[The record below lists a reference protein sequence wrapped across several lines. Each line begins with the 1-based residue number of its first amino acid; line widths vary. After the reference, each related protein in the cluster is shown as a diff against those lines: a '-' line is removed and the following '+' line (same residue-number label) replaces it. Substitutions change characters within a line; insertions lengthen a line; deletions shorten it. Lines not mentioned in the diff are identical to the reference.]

1 MSADYQG
8 IQNSHYLTR
17 QSSRSSTSPPPKVGS
32 SRVKS
37 PLPAPAAYRA
47 SCMSAAAKRYKYLRR
62 IFHFRHMDFE
72 FALWQMLYL
81 FYKPQ
86 QVYRNFQYRKETKA
100 QFARDDPA
108 FLVLLSA
115 WLIITSAGFS
125 LVLGIHFLGFVKF
138 LLYVIFVDMVGVGLV
153 IATALW
159 YISNTF
165 LMKPGVR
172 DADVEWGFSF
182 DVHLNA
188 FFPILVILHF
198 VQLFVYH
205 PLIER
210 DWFISTVFGNTLWLV
225 ALSYYIY
232 ITFLGYSSLNIL
244 KRTNYFL
251 APLTIL
257 VFFYILTLGFN
268 WNLSRSLMDF
278 YKYRVL

>member
-1 MSADYQG
+1 
-8 IQNSHYLTR
+8 
-17 QSSRSSTSPPPKVGS
+17 
-32 SRVKS
+32 
-37 PLPAPAAYRA
+37 
-47 SCMSAAAKRYKYLRR
+47 
-62 IFHFRHMDFE
+62 MDFE

-108 FLVLLSA
+108 FLVLLAA
-115 WLIITSAGFS
+115 WLIISSVRHIFREIHFNFSNFVLQAGFS
-125 LVLGIHFLGFVKF
+125 LVLGIHFWGFLKF

-165 LMKPGVR
+165 LLKPGVR
-172 DADVEWGFSF
+172 DQDVEWGFSF

-205 PLIER
+205 ALIER
-210 DWFISTVFGNTLWLV
+210 DWFISTMFGNTLWLV
-225 ALSYYIY
+225 ALGYYIY

-244 KRTNYFL
+244 SRTNYFL
-251 APLTIL
+251 APLTVL
-257 VFFYILTLGFN
+257 AVLYILTLGLN

>member
-1 MSADYQG
+1 MADKLRQSSSQY
-8 IQNSHYLTR
+8 TPR
-17 QSSRSSTSPPPKVGS
+17 QSSRSSSSPPKVGS

-37 PLPAPAAYRA
+37 PLPAPAAYRT

-62 IFHFRHMDFE
+62 IFHFRQMDFE

-108 FLVLLSA
+108 FLVLLA
-115 WLIITSAGFS
+115 FWLIISSAGFS
-125 LVLGIHFLGFVKF
+125 FVLGIHFYGFVKF

-159 YISNTF
+159 YISNN
-165 LMKPGVR
+165 LLLKPGYK
-172 DADVEWGFSF
+172 DQDVEWGFCF

-188 FFPILVILHF
+188 FFPILIILHF

-205 PLIER
+205 TLIER
-210 DWFISTVFGNTLWLV
+210 EWFISTMFGNTLWLI

-244 KRTNYFL
+244 SKTNYFL
-251 APLTIL
+251 SPLTIL
-257 VFFYILTLGFN
+257 VVFYIFSLALN

>member
-1 MSADYQG
+1 
-8 IQNSHYLTR
+8 
-17 QSSRSSTSPPPKVGS
+17 
-32 SRVKS
+32 
-37 PLPAPAAYRA
+37 
-47 SCMSAAAKRYKYLRR
+47 
-62 IFHFRHMDFE
+62 MDFE

-125 LVLGIHFLGFVKF
+125 LVLGIHFFGFVKF

-172 DADVEWGFSF
+172 DVDVEWGFSF

-210 DWFISTVFGNTLWLV
+210 DWFISTMFGNTLWLV

-257 VFFYILTLGFN
+257 VFFYILTLGLN
-268 WNLSRSLMDF
+268 WNLSKSLMDF

>member
-1 MSADYQG
+1 
-8 IQNSHYLTR
+8 
-17 QSSRSSTSPPPKVGS
+17 
-32 SRVKS
+32 
-37 PLPAPAAYRA
+37 
-47 SCMSAAAKRYKYLRR
+47 
-62 IFHFRHMDFE
+62 MDFE

-108 FLVLLSA
+108 FLVLLA
-115 WLIITSAGFS
+115 GWLIISSAGFS
-125 LVLGIHFLGFVKF
+125 MVLGIHFIGFLKF
-138 LLYVIFVDMVGVGLV
+138 LIYVIFVDLVGVGLV
-153 IATALW
+153 IATGLW
-159 YISNTF
+159 YISNKF
-165 LMKPGVR
+165 LLKPNLR
-172 DADVEWGFSF
+172 DQDVEWGFSF

-198 VQLFVYH
+198 IQLFVYH

-210 DWFISTVFGNTLWLV
+210 DWFISTWLGNSLWLI
-225 ALSYYIY
+225 AIGYYIY

-244 KRTNYFL
+244 NKTSYFL
-251 APLTIL
+251 APLSIL
-257 VFFYILTLGFN
+257 VLIYIVTLVIN

>member
-1 MSADYQG
+1 
-8 IQNSHYLTR
+8 
-17 QSSRSSTSPPPKVGS
+17 
-32 SRVKS
+32 
-37 PLPAPAAYRA
+37 
-47 SCMSAAAKRYKYLRR
+47 
-62 IFHFRHMDFE
+62 MDFE

-108 FLVLLSA
+108 FLVLLAA
-115 WLIITSAGFS
+115 WLIISSVWSNTINFQKFIIFYQAGFS
-125 LVLGIHFLGFVKF
+125 LVLGIHFWGFLKF
-138 LLYVIFVDMVGVGLV
+138 LLYVIFVDLVGVGLV

-159 YISNTF
+159 YIANTF
-165 LMKPGVR
+165 LLKPGTR
-172 DADVEWGFSF
+172 DQDVEWGFAF

-198 VQLFVYH
+198 IQLFVYH
-205 PLIER
+205 ALIER
-210 DWFISTVFGNTLWLV
+210 DWFVSTMFGNSLWLI

-244 KRTNYFL
+244 SRTNYFL
-251 APLTIL
+251 APFTVLAVL
-257 VFFYILTLGFN
+257 YVVTLGLN

>member
-1 MSADYQG
+1 MADNLAQPNFSSKSR
-8 IQNSHYLTR
+8 NS
-17 QSSRSSTSPPPKVGS
+17 SSSKNLGS
-32 SRVKS
+32 SSVKF
-37 PLPAPAAYRA
+37 PLPAPAAYRV

-72 FALWQMLYL
+72 FALWQMLHL

-108 FLVLLSA
+108 FLVLLA
-115 WLIITSAGFS
+115 VWLVISSAGFS
-125 LVLGIHFLGFVKF
+125 LVLGIHFWGFLKF
-138 LLYVIFVDMVGVGLV
+138 LLYVIFVDLVGVGLV

-159 YISNTF
+159 YIANTF
-165 LMKPGVR
+165 LLKPGLR
-172 DADVEWGFSF
+172 AQQDVEWGFSF

-205 PLIER
+205 GLIER
-210 DWFISTVFGNTLWLV
+210 DWFISTMFGNTLWLI

-232 ITFLGYSSLNIL
+232 ITFLGYSS
-244 KRTNYFL
+244 
-251 APLTIL
+251 
-257 VFFYILTLGFN
+257 
-268 WNLSRSLMDF
+268 
-278 YKYRVL
+278 

>member
-1 MSADYQG
+1 MADKLRPSSSQY
-8 IQNSHYLTR
+8 TPR
-17 QSSRSSTSPPPKVGS
+17 QSSRSSSSPPKVGS

-37 PLPAPAAYRA
+37 PLPAPAAYRT

-62 IFHFRHMDFE
+62 IFHFRQMDFE

-108 FLVLLSA
+108 FLVLLA
-115 WLIITSAGFS
+115 FWLIISSAGFS
-125 LVLGIHFLGFVKF
+125 FVLGIHFYGFVKF

-159 YISNTF
+159 YISNN
-165 LMKPGVR
+165 LLLKPGYK
-172 DADVEWGFSF
+172 DQDVEWGFCF

-188 FFPILVILHF
+188 FFPILMILHF

-205 PLIER
+205 TLIER
-210 DWFISTVFGNTLWLV
+210 EWFISTMFGNTLWLI

-244 KRTNYFL
+244 SKTNYFL
-251 APLTIL
+251 SPLTIL
-257 VFFYILTLGFN
+257 VVFYIFSLALN

>member
-1 MSADYQG
+1 MSVEYQG
-8 IQNSHYLTR
+8 TPNSAFITR
-17 QSSRSSTSPPPKVGS
+17 QTSRSSISPPKVGS

-115 WLIITSAGFS
+115 WLIVSSAGFS
-125 LVLGIHFLGFVKF
+125 LVLGIHFWGFLKF

-159 YISNTF
+159 YISNSF

-172 DADVEWGFSF
+172 DQDVEWGFSF

-210 DWFISTVFGNTLWLV
+210 DWFISTMFGNTLWLV

-244 KRTNYFL
+244 NRTNYFL

-257 VFFYILTLGFN
+257 AFLYILTLGLN

>member
-1 MSADYQG
+1 MADKLRQSSSQY
-8 IQNSHYLTR
+8 TPR
-17 QSSRSSTSPPPKVGS
+17 QSSRSSSSPPKVGS

-37 PLPAPAAYRA
+37 PLPAPAAYRT

-62 IFHFRHMDFE
+62 IFHFRQMDFE

-108 FLVLLSA
+108 FLVLLA
-115 WLIITSAGFS
+115 FWLIISSAGFS
-125 LVLGIHFLGFVKF
+125 FVLGIHFYGFVKF

-159 YISNTF
+159 YISNN
-165 LMKPGVR
+165 LLLKPGYK
-172 DADVEWGFSF
+172 DQDVEWGFCF

-188 FFPILVILHF
+188 FFPILMILHF

-205 PLIER
+205 TLIER
-210 DWFISTVFGNTLWLV
+210 EWFISTMFGNTLWLI

-244 KRTNYFL
+244 SKTNYFL
-251 APLTIL
+251 SPLTIL
-257 VFFYILTLGFN
+257 VVFYIFSLALN

>member
-1 MSADYQG
+1 MLDQ
-8 IQNSHYLTR
+8 ITPPNQDSHTR
-17 QSSRSSTSPPPKVGS
+17 KTSRSSSSPPKVGS

-37 PLPAPAAYRA
+37 PLPAPAAYRP

-72 FALWQMLYL
+72 FALWQMIYL

-108 FLVLLSA
+108 FLVLLAA
-115 WLIITSAGFS
+115 WLLISSAGFS
-125 LVLGIHFLGFVKF
+125 LVLGIHFWGFLKF
-138 LLYVIFVDMVGVGLV
+138 LLYVIFVDLVGVGLV

-159 YISNTF
+159 YIANKF
-165 LMKPGVR
+165 LLKPGVR
-172 DADVEWGFSF
+172 DQDVEWGFSF

-205 PLIER
+205 ALIER
-210 DWFISTVFGNTLWLV
+210 DWFISTMFGNTLWLV

-244 KRTNYFL
+244 SRTNYFL
-251 APLTIL
+251 APLTVL
-257 VFFYILTLGFN
+257 VMLYILTLGLN

>member
-1 MSADYQG
+1 MSE
-8 IQNSHYLTR
+8 SKLKSTPP
-17 QSSRSSTSPPPKVGS
+17 RSFRPPSALGS

-37 PLPAPAAYRA
+37 PLPAPVAYRTG
-47 SCMSAAAKRYKYLRR
+47 CMSAAAKRWKYLRR
-62 IFHFRHMDFE
+62 IFHFRQMDFE

-108 FLVLLSA
+108 FLVLLA
-115 WLIITSAGFS
+115 GWLIVSSAGFS

-138 LLYVIFVDMVGVGLV
+138 LAYVIFVDLVGVGLV
-153 IATALW
+153 IATSLW
-159 YISNTF
+159 FLSNRF
-165 LMKPGVR
+165 LLKPNSR
-172 DADVEWGFSF
+172 DQDVEWGFSF

-198 VQLFVYH
+198 VQLLVYH

-210 DWFISTVFGNTLWLV
+210 DWFFSTWLGNTLWLV
-225 ALSYYIY
+225 ALGYYIY

-244 KRTNYFL
+244 TKTTYFL
-251 APLTIL
+251 APLSLLFLI
-257 VFFYILTLGFN
+257 YILTLVIN
-268 WNLSRSLMDF
+268 WNISRTMMDF
-278 YKYRVL
+278 YQYRVL

>member
-1 MSADYQG
+1 MADQQG
-8 IQNSHYLTR
+8 PPNPHFLTR
-17 QSSRSSTSPPPKVGS
+17 QTSRSSSSPPKITS
-32 SRVKS
+32 SRIKS
-37 PLPAPAAYRA
+37 PLPAPAAYR
-47 SCMSAAAKRYKYLRR
+47 SGCMSAAAKRYKYLRR

-115 WLIITSAGFS
+115 WLIISSAGFS
-125 LVLGIHFLGFVKF
+125 LVLGIHFWGFLKF

-165 LMKPGVR
+165 LLKPGSR
-172 DADVEWGFSF
+172 DQDVEWGFSF
-182 DVHLNA
+182 DIHLNA

-205 PLIER
+205 ALIER
-210 DWFISTVFGNTLWLV
+210 DWFISTMFGNTLWLI

-244 KRTNYFL
+244 SKTNLFL

-257 VFFYILTLGFN
+257 VMLYILSLGLN

>member
-1 MSADYQG
+1 
-8 IQNSHYLTR
+8 
-17 QSSRSSTSPPPKVGS
+17 
-32 SRVKS
+32 
-37 PLPAPAAYRA
+37 
-47 SCMSAAAKRYKYLRR
+47 
-62 IFHFRHMDFE
+62 MDFE

-115 WLIITSAGFS
+115 WLIISSAGFS
-125 LVLGIHFLGFVKF
+125 LVLGIHFWGFLKF

-165 LMKPGVR
+165 LLKPGSR
-172 DADVEWGFSF
+172 DQDVEWGFSF
-182 DVHLNA
+182 DIHLNA

-205 PLIER
+205 ALIER
-210 DWFISTVFGNTLWLV
+210 DWFISTMFGNTLWLI

-244 KRTNYFL
+244 SKTNLFL

-257 VFFYILTLGFN
+257 VMLYILSLGLN

>member
-1 MSADYQG
+1 MSEG
-8 IQNSHYLTR
+8 KIK
-17 QSSRSSTSPPPKVGS
+17 SPPPRSLRAPSVGS

-37 PLPAPAAYRA
+37 PLPAPAAYR
-47 SCMSAAAKRYKYLRR
+47 SGCMSAAAKRWKYLRR
-62 IFHFRHMDFE
+62 LWNFRQMDFE

-108 FLVLLSA
+108 FLVLLA
-115 WLIITSAGFS
+115 GWLLVSSAGFS
-125 LVLGIHFLGFVKF
+125 MVLGIHFTGFVKF
-138 LLYVIFVDMVGVGLV
+138 LLYVIFVDLIGVGL
-153 IATALW
+153 IISTSLW
-159 YISNTF
+159 AISNNF
-165 LMKPGVR
+165 LIKPTIK
-172 DADVEWGFSF
+172 DQDVEWGFTF

-210 DWFISTVFGNTLWLV
+210 DWFISTWLGNSLWLV
-225 ALSYYIY
+225 ALGYYIY

-244 KRTNYFL
+244 RKTKYFL

-257 VFFYILTLGFN
+257 FLFYIVTLAIN